1 MFTPEQEAAWRA
13 DAERYIAEKISP
25 ALEVAG
31 FQYTAEVVAY
41 ETDNSS
47 VGEIICERAVD
58 ADVAAVIMASH
69 SKSRVREFFI
79 GSVANYCLHRCK
91 KPVIVFRAPPSLNE
105 AAEKERGEARE
116 A

>member
-1 MFTPEQEAAWRA
+1 MAR
-13 DAERYIAEKISP
+13 DAERYIAEKIAP

-31 FQYTAEVVAY
+31 CHYTVEIFAY

-58 ADVAAVIMASH
+58 EDVAVVIMASH

-91 KPVIVFRAPPSLNE
+91 SRSSCS
-105 AAEKERGEARE
+105 ERRPL
-116 A
+116 